1 MREVDMYL
9 SGTKGP
15 RVGIGKCERTGCD
28 GKARSRIPAGTS
40 WNSARPLS
48 RRIPCGPR
56 VLRSAPHPLS
66 HPLSSPEYSV
76 QSCTG
81 SDLRRR
87 HDLLCLSLSAPP
99 SSPTERAS
107 VVTTPQPSSI
117 TRPSTHAQEQAR
129 AVSAYFLLACLLGP
143 RRRCSRPRPVLPTEP
158 IPSVVL

>member
-117 TRPSTHAQEQAR
+117 TRAKHPRSGTGPSSLCIFSSR
-129 AVSAYFLLACLLGP
+129 VS
-143 RRRCSRPRPVLPTEP
+143 SRSSSPLFSP
-158 IPSVVL
+158 